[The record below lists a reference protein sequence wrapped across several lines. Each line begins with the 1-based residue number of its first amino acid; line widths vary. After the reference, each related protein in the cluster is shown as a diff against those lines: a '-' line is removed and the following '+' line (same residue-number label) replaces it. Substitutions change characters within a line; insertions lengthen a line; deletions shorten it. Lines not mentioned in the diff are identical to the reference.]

1 MCSTYCLKRHHPR
14 SFQAGFS
21 KARENAREKGIK
33 SVMRPLYTW
42 LFNLCKLECISAGI
56 KLIVEAVC
64 EQEILGS
71 ALVALYLELLEC

>member
-1 MCSTYCLKRHHPR
+1 
-14 SFQAGFS
+14 
-21 KARENAREKGIK
+21 
-33 SVMRPLYTW
+33 MRPLYTW
-42 LFNLCKLECISAGI
+42 LFNLCKLECISPGI